1 MVIGVLLTMN
11 TCTILLTFNNL
22 DPDPIFLLRYEE
34 LSTFLT
40 VISDLIMSSYLALK
54 MGREMGLIVKI
65 MFLLMF
71 ICLRIV

>member
-11 TCTILLTFNNL
+11 TCTILLIFNNL